1 MTLDRARLPSAHPPA
16 RRAVRLADGPSGR
29 TTDHLPGHPA
39 VGRSGGTT
47 TRPARVRGAALVL
60 GALVVLAA
68 PVAGAASTPGPA
80 QGAASRGWVPPLDR
94 EVADLGVLAPFDPPE
109 HDWLPGHRGVDLA
122 AAPAETVRS
131 PAPGVV
137 SFTGPVA
144 GRDVVVV
151 LHDDGLRTSL
161 EPVTASVGRGERV
174 TSGSVLGTVQAAE
187 SAAGSHCAATCV
199 HWGVRRGERYLDPLA
214 LLGDR
219 PPIVLLPLGE
229 G

>member
-1 MTLDRARLPSAHPPA
+1 MSSHRARLPSARLPSACPSG
-16 RRAVRLADGPSGR
+16 RRAVRPADRTRGR
-29 TTDHLPGHPA
+29 A
-39 VGRSGGTT
+39 VSR
-47 TRPARVRGAALVL
+47 RARLRGAALVL
-60 GALVVLAA
+60 GAVVVLGA
-68 PVAGAASTPGPA
+68 PVAGAATPPDAG
-80 QGAASRGWVPPLDR
+80 QGAATGGWVPPLDR
-94 EVADLGVLAPFDPPE
+94 SLDRLGVLAPFDPPE

-144 GRDVVVV
+144 GRGVVVV

-161 EPVTASVGRGERV
+161 EPVTASVERGERV

>member
-29 TTDHLPGHPA
+29 TTDHLPEHPA
-39 VGRSGGTT
+39 VGPSGGTT
-47 TRPARVRGAALVL
+47 TRRARVRGAALVL

-68 PVAGAASTPGPA
+68 PVAGAASAPGPG
-80 QGAASRGWVPPLDR
+80 QGAASSGGGPPHDPAVGGR
-94 EVADLGVLAPFDPPE
+94 GVLAPGGPPA
-109 HDWLPGHRGVDLA
+109 HARRPGRRGGDLA

-219 PPIVLLPLGE
+219 PPIVLLPLRE
-229 G
+229 D

>member
-1 MTLDRARLPSAHPPA
+1 M
-16 RRAVRLADGPSGR
+16 
-29 TTDHLPGHPA
+29 
-39 VGRSGGTT
+39 
-47 TRPARVRGAALVL
+47 RGA
-60 GALVVLAA
+60 VLALGVIVTLGT
-68 PVAGAASTPGPA
+68 PVAGAATAPDAGS
-80 QGAASRGWVPPLDR
+80 GAASTGWVPPLDR
-94 EVADLGVLAPFDPPE
+94 DVADLGVLAPFDPPE
-109 HDWLPGHRGVDLA
+109 RDWLPGHRGVDLA
-122 AAPAETVRS
+122 AAPAETVLS

-229 G
+229 A

>member
-1 MTLDRARLPSAHPPA
+1 M
-16 RRAVRLADGPSGR
+16 
-29 TTDHLPGHPA
+29 
-39 VGRSGGTT
+39 
-47 TRPARVRGAALVL
+47 RGA
-60 GALVVLAA
+60 VLALGVIVTLGT
-68 PVAGAASTPGPA
+68 PVAGAATAPDAGS
-80 QGAASRGWVPPLDR
+80 GAASTGWVPPLDR
-94 EVADLGVLAPFDPPE
+94 DVADLGVLAPFDPPE

-122 AAPAETVRS
+122 AAPAETVLS

-174 TSGSVLGTVQAAE
+174 APGSVLGTVQRAE
-187 SAAGSHCAATCV
+187 SARGSHCAATCV

>member
-1 MTLDRARLPSAHPPA
+1 MTFDRARRPAACASAPRAGRPADRPGGRAPA
-16 RRAVRLADGPSGR
+16 RRARL
-29 TTDHLPGHPA
+29 
-39 VGRSGGTT
+39 
-47 TRPARVRGAALVL
+47 RGAALVL
-60 GALVVLAA
+60 GAVVVLGA
-68 PVAGAASTPGPA
+68 PVAGAAAPPDAGH
-80 QGAASRGWVPPLDR
+80 GAATGGWVPPLDR
-94 EVADLGVLAPFDPPE
+94 SLDRLGVLAPFDPPE

-174 TSGSVLGTVQAAE
+174 TSGAVLGTVQAAE
-187 SAAGSHCAATCV
+187 SATGSHCAAACV

>member
-1 MTLDRARLPSAHPPA
+1 
-16 RRAVRLADGPSGR
+16 LA
-29 TTDHLPGHPA
+29 L
-39 VGRSGGTT
+39 
-47 TRPARVRGAALVL
+47 GAIVVL
-60 GALVVLAA
+60 GAPA
-68 PVAGAASTPGPA
+68 AGAATAPDAG
-80 QGAASRGWVPPLDR
+80 QGAASSGWVPPLDR
-94 EVADLGVLAPFDPPE
+94 GLDRLGVLAPFDPPE

-161 EPVTASVGRGERV
+161 EPVTASVGRGARV

-187 SAAGSHCAATCV
+187 SAAASHCAATCV